1 MRPDGEQH
9 HEERSG
15 SSARLTADPRAARTR
30 QMIFGAVETLM
41 SERTSTV
48 SVSDI
53 VRTAGISRSSFYAHF
68 TGLDILATDYLRSQL
83 AEISQAGVE
92 LRRKDL
98 ITGMP
103 AARIGYRRL
112 IAHMVE
118 HYPLYS
124 SVLELPPTRTAHNA
138 IVGAYAGQIVQSIEA
153 LDFVPAGVDP
163 ELVATYVA
171 GGALTL
177 IGAWMNGQFEASDD
191 ALVEQLASLFPTW
204 LIEPPA

>member
-1 MRPDGEQH
+1 M
-9 HEERSG
+9 
-15 SSARLTADPRAARTR
+15 TADPRAARTR
-30 QMIFGAVETLM
+30 HMIFGAVETLM

-68 TGLDILATDYLRSQL
+68 TGLDVLATDYLRSQL

-98 ITGMP
+98 ITGKP

-138 IVGAYAGQIVQSIEA
+138 IVDAYAGQIVESMEA
-153 LDFVPAGVDP
+153 LDTVPADVDP
-163 ELVATYVA
+163 RAVATYVA

-177 IGAWMNGQFEASDD
+177 IGAWMNGQVEASDD
-191 ALVEQLASLFPTW
+191 ALVEQLASLCPTW

>member
-30 QMIFGAVETLM
+30 QMIFGAVESLM

-68 TGLDILATDYLRSQL
+68 TGLDVLATDYLRSQL

-98 ITGMP
+98 ITGTP

-153 LDFVPAGVDP
+153 LDSVPAGVDP

-191 ALVEQLASLFPTW
+191 ALVEQLTSLFPTW

>member
-98 ITGMP
+98 ITGIP

>member
-30 QMIFGAVETLM
+30 QMIFGAVESLM

-68 TGLDILATDYLRSQL
+68 TGLDVLATDYLRSQL

-153 LDFVPAGVDP
+153 LDSVPAGVDP

-191 ALVEQLASLFPTW
+191 ALVEQLTSLFPTW

>member
-1 MRPDGEQH
+1 
-9 HEERSG
+9 
-15 SSARLTADPRAARTR
+15 
-30 QMIFGAVETLM
+30 MIFGAVETLM
-41 SERTSTV
+41 SERTATV

-68 TGLDILATDYLRSQL
+68 TGLDVLATDYLQSQL
-83 AEISQAGVE
+83 AEIGRAGVE

-98 ITGMP
+98 ITGAP

-124 SVLELPPTRTAHNA
+124 SALELPPTRTAHNA
-138 IVGAYAGQIVQSIEA
+138 IVGAYSGQIVESIEA
-153 LDFVPAGVDP
+153 LDSVPANVHP
-163 ELVATYVA
+163 QLVATYVA

-191 ALVEQLASLFPTW
+191 ELVDQLVSLFPTW
-204 LIEPPA
+204 LLEPPA